1 MGRAG
6 GWRLASSYEGGSIQT
21 DQTGFCHEDKN
32 RNVDKSK
39 FEMCVNKNNVSLYPD
54 IFDLVQSCFPDK
66 TPKGH

>member
-1 MGRAG
+1 MLKAAMGRAG

-39 FEMCVNKNNVSLYPD
+39 FEMCVFITDS
-54 IFDLVQSCFPDK
+54 
-66 TPKGH
+66 